1 MTSLSESD
9 HDRGSERAS
18 SERAS
23 SERVPAGS
31 GAAARGEEGAG
42 GAGTPAAPDGGG
54 PAGTQAVLRARAA
67 AKINLALLVGPSRAD
82 GYHELITVF
91 QSVDLWDE
99 LEVAAAPDATL
110 ELAVEGAALP
120 ADEGNLVLMAAR
132 EMTRH
137 ARSGGERAG
146 EAGGGVHAAG
156 LPGGAHFRLRKGI
169 PVAAGLGGGSADG
182 AAALLALDR
191 LWRLGVPLPDL
202 VTMAAELGSD
212 VPFCLTGG
220 TCLATGRG
228 ERLRPILEGGSWWW
242 VLGISDK
249 GLPTSAVYRRHDEL
263 GLGRRLRPADTDGV
277 VAALAAGDPARLAGE
292 LVNDLEAAAFHLRPA
307 LSAAKQRMLD
317 GGALGAML
325 SGSGPTMLGLGEDE
339 AHARRV
345 ARAVRDAFDHV
356 VVARSPVPGV
366 VIE

>member
-1 MTSLSESD
+1 
-9 HDRGSERAS
+9 
-18 SERAS
+18 
-23 SERVPAGS
+23 
-31 GAAARGEEGAG
+31 
-42 GAGTPAAPDGGG
+42 
-54 PAGTQAVLRARAA
+54 
-67 AKINLALLVGPSRAD
+67 
-82 GYHELITVF
+82 
-91 QSVDLWDE
+91 
-99 LEVAAAPDATL
+99 
-110 ELAVEGAALP
+110 
-120 ADEGNLVLMAAR
+120 
-132 EMTRH
+132 MTRH
-137 ARSGGERAG
+137 ARSGGERRAG
-146 EAGGGVHAAG
+146 EAGGDVHTPG
-156 LPGGAHFRLRKGI
+156 IPGGAHFRLRKGI

-191 LWRLGVPLPDL
+191 LWRLGVPPRDL